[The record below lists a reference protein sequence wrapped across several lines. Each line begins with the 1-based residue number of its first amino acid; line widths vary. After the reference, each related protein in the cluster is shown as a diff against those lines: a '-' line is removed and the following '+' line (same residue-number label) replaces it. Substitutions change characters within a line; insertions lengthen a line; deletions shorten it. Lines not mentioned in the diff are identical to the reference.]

1 MDRPMLQL
9 STGESSF
16 KNIDT
21 LSTLV
26 NEVTGR
32 LFGSIQLYVE
42 LHYRIVTR

>member
-16 KNIDT
+16 ENIHT

-32 LFGSIQLYVE
+32 LFGSAQPCVGLQ
-42 LHYRIVTR
+42 H